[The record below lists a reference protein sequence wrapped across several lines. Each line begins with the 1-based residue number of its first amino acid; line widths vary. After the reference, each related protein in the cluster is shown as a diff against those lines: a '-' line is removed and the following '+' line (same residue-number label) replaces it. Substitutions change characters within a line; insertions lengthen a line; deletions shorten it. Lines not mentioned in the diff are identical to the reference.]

1 MQSEDREISVDKKY
15 DCDGATKHHHPSQ
28 GGYPCSQRS
37 RLQRFSWSTALLYSG
52 DLAYQSPLRPVWRQ
66 LSLTQLLIV
75 VSKWSLPGL
84 KVTLSPTQ
92 NLLTR
97 NSRGSCSF
105 LQKFALLLQQN
116 SPLKFVM
123 KWPYNIENM
132 LSMCPK
138 RQNVG
143 QVQHF
148 STSAVLFAHPSTGS
162 CCNQSTKS
170 IIPKH
175 PPVSSVESRSGWRGC
190 PNAPLMLP
198 ILHSIYE
205 LENDTWQEQQNLILQ
220 VFSCLSILF
229 VQLPAP
235 LGD

>member
-1 MQSEDREISVDKKY
+1 MLPPNHDKLTRIWR
-15 DCDGATKHHHPSQ
+15 G
-28 GGYPCSQRS
+28 
-37 RLQRFSWSTALLYSG
+37 LLYLPSEIC
-52 DLAYQSPLRPVWRQ
+52 AVAPAKFSSQICHKTRP
-66 LSLTQLLIV
+66 
-75 VSKWSLPGL
+75 PGL
-84 KVTLSPTQ
+84 
-92 NLLTR
+92 
-97 NSRGSCSF
+97 
-105 LQKFALLLQQN
+105 
-116 SPLKFVM
+116 
-123 KWPYNIENM
+123 YNIRNM

-138 RQNVG
+138 KQNVG

-205 LENDTWQEQQNLILQ
+205 LENDTWQEQQNLILR